1 MGFISHCSIFIMPNL
16 QSVFLQTLNAHS
28 YGVLLLAFAGGVL
41 SSLLPCTVGMLPIL
55 VGYVGGYT
63 GNGKLAILRQILL
76 FMLGFALVLTSLGIA
91 ASFLGM
97 AMAALVG
104 PLWYYLLGAVAVVMG
119 LVLLDVIQLPLPQFV
134 TRLPETGTGKFLA
147 PLALGAAFGAAS
159 SPCGTPFLTAI
170 LGFISREQNWVLG
183 GLSLFCYALG
193 QSMLLLV
200 AGLFTGLIKQMAL
213 FRKVGVV
220 ITRLSAGV
228 FILAGL
234 LLIAQ
239 AAGWLDIFAFY
250 P

>member
-1 MGFISHCSIFIMPNL
+1 MHAL
-16 QSVFLQTLNAHS
+16 QTVFLKTLNAHS
-28 YGVLLLAFAGGVL
+28 YGVLALAFAGGVL
-41 SSLLPCTVGMLPIL
+41 SSFLPCTVGMLPIL

-63 GNGKLAILRQILL
+63 GQSKWAILRQILL
-76 FMLGFALVLTSLGIA
+76 FMLGFALILTTLGIA
-91 ASFLGM
+91 ASLLGT

-104 PLWYYLLGAVAVVMG
+104 PLWYYLLGAVAIVMG
-119 LVLLDVIQLPLPQFV
+119 LVLLEVVHLPLPQLITKF
-134 TRLPETGTGKFLA
+134 PETGTGTWLA
-147 PLALGAAFGAAS
+147 PLVLGAAFGAAS

-193 QSMLLLV
+193 QSVLLLV

-213 FRKVGVV
+213 FRQVGSV
-220 ITRLSAGV
+220 ITRLSAAV

-239 AAGWLDIFAFY
+239 AAGWLDVFAFY

>member
-1 MGFISHCSIFIMPNL
+1 MPTL
-16 QSVFLQTLNAHS
+16 QSAFLTTLSQHS
-28 YGVLLLAFAGGVL
+28 YTVLLLAFAGGVL

-55 VGYVGGYT
+55 VGYVGGYSDT
-63 GNGKLAILRQILL
+63 GKWKILQQILL
-76 FMLGFALVLTSLGIA
+76 FMLGFALVLSILGMIASL
-91 ASFLGM
+91 LGM
-97 AMAALVG
+97 ALASMVG
-104 PLWYYLLGAVAVVMG
+104 AWWYYFLGAVAILMG
-119 LVLLDVIQLPLPQFV
+119 LQLLEIIQLPLPQLV
-134 TRLPETGTGKFLA
+134 TRLPATGPGKILA
-147 PLALGAAFGAAS
+147 PLFMGAAFGAAS

-170 LGFISREQNWVLG
+170 LGFISREQDWALG

-213 FRKVGVV
+213 FRQVGEV
-220 ITRLSAGV
+220 ITRLSAVV

-239 AAGWLDIFAFY
+239 AAGWLDLFAFF

>member
-1 MGFISHCSIFIMPNL
+1 MNPSL
-16 QSVFLQTLNAHS
+16 QSAFLHTLNAHS
-28 YGVLLLAFAGGVL
+28 YTVLLLAFAGGVV

-55 VGYVGGYT
+55 IGYVGGYT
-63 GNGKLAILRQILL
+63 ESSKLAILRQIVL
-76 FMLGFALVLTSLGIA
+76 FMLGFALVLTCLGIA
-91 ASFLGM
+91 ASVLGKAM
-97 AMAALVG
+97 AMLVG
-104 PLWYYLLGAVAVVMG
+104 PLWYYLLGAVAIVMG
-119 LVLLDVIQLPLPQFV
+119 LVLLEVFHLPLPQVV
-134 TRLPETGTGKFLA
+134 TKLPQTESGKWLA
-147 PLALGAAFGAAS
+147 PALLGAAFGAAS

-183 GLSLFCYALG
+183 GVSLFCYALG

-213 FRKVGVV
+213 FRRVGAV
-220 ITRLSAGV
+220 ITRLSAAV

-239 AAGWLDIFAFY
+239 AAGWLDVFAFY

>member
-1 MGFISHCSIFIMPNL
+1 M
-16 QSVFLQTLNAHS
+16 QSLESTFLSTLNAHS
-28 YGVLLLAFAGGVL
+28 YMVLFLAFAGGVV
-41 SSLLPCTVGMLPIL
+41 SSLLPCTVGMLPVL

-63 GNGKLAILRQILL
+63 EQSRLSVLRQIVL
-76 FMLGFALVLTSLGIA
+76 FMLGFALVLTILGIL
-91 ASFLGM
+91 ASLLGTV
-97 AMAALVG
+97 MAALVG
-104 PLWYYLLGAVAVVMG
+104 QGWYYFLGAVAIVMG
-119 LVLLDVIQLPLPQFV
+119 LQLLDLIQLPLPQFV
-134 TRLPETGTGKFLA
+134 TRMPETGTGKILA

-183 GLSLFCYALG
+183 GASLFSYAFG
-193 QSMLLLV
+193 QSMLLLIV
-200 AGLFTGLIKQMAL
+200 GLFTGLIKQMAV
-213 FRKVGVV
+213 FRHVGFV
-220 ITRLSAGV
+220 ITKLSAAV

>member
-1 MGFISHCSIFIMPNL
+1 MPNL
-16 QSVFLQTLNAHS
+16 QAAFLETLNAHS
-28 YGVLLLAFAGGVL
+28 YTVLLLAFGGGVI

-55 VGYVGGYT
+55 IGYVGGYT
-63 GNGKLAILRQILL
+63 EIHKLAILRQILL
-76 FMLGFALVLTSLGIA
+76 FMLGFALVLTTLGIA
-91 ASFLGM
+91 ASILGT

-104 PLWYYLLGAVAVVMG
+104 PLWYYFLGAVAILMG
-119 LVLLDVIQLPLPQFV
+119 LVLLEVITLPLPQFV
-134 TRLPETGTGKFLA
+134 TRLPQSKPGKWLA
-147 PLALGAAFGAAS
+147 PIALGAAFGAAS

-170 LGFISREQNWVLG
+170 LGFISREKNWALG

-200 AGLFTGLIKQMAL
+200 AGLFTGVIKQMAL
-213 FRKVGVV
+213 FRKVGAVV
-220 ITRLSAGV
+220 TRLSAGV

-239 AAGWLDIFAFY
+239 AAGWLDVFAFY

>member
-1 MGFISHCSIFIMPNL
+1 METL
-16 QSVFLQTLNAHS
+16 QSTFLHTLNAHS
-28 YGVLLLAFAGGVL
+28 YSVLILAFSGGVA

-63 GNGKLAILRQILL
+63 ETSKLAVLRQIVL
-76 FMLGFALVLTSLGIA
+76 FMLGFALVLTTLGII
-91 ASFLGM
+91 ASVLGM

-104 PLWYYLLGAVAVVMG
+104 QGWYYFLGAIAILMG
-119 LVLLDVIQLPLPQFV
+119 LQLLEVIQLPLPQFV
-134 TRLPETGTGKFLA
+134 TRLPQSTPGKILA

-170 LGFISREQNWVLG
+170 LGFISREQNWLLG

-200 AGLFTGLIKQMAL
+200 TGLFTGLMKQMAIL
-213 FRKVGVV
+213 RHVGSI
-220 ITRLSAGV
+220 ITKLSAIV

-239 AAGWLDIFAFY
+239 AAGWLDVFAFF
-250 P
+250 